1 MKRSIILATTMFLD
15 LAGCTVGPNYKRPV
29 VPVPTSF
36 RTAEPITTQQAGSL
50 ADLKW
55 FEVFKDD
62 RLQELIRAALSKN
75 YDLRDAAARV
85 EEAQAFLD
93 RTKSN
98 QLPSFATGASLDFN
112 RISRDGA
119 TKVPST
125 AGQTRTFGTATVAL
139 LSFEIDA
146 WGRLRRATEASR
158 ANLLAAEE

>member
-1 MKRSIILATTMFLD
+1 MGRRVILVTTLSLA

-29 VPVPTSF
+29 VPVPASF
-36 RTAEPITTQQAGSL
+36 RAPEPITTEQAGSI

-62 RLQELIRAALSKN
+62 QLQELIRTALAKN

-98 QLPSFATGASLDFN
+98 QLPNIGAGSTLDFN

-119 TKVPST
+119 TRLPST
-125 AGQTRTFGTATVAL
+125 V
-139 LSFEIDA
+139 
-146 WGRLRRATEASR
+146 
-158 ANLLAAEE
+158 